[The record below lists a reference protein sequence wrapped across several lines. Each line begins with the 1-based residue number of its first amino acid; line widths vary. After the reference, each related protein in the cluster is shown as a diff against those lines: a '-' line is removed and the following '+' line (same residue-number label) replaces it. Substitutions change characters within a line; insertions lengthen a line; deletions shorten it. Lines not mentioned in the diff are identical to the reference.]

1 MSRIFAIALTSLALL
16 AAPAYAQDK
25 PQRAAFTVKECLES
39 VEDVKEMLKEE
50 STDDETEA
58 TVKDIIETSE
68 KLCKEQ
74 HFGQAE
80 VLLLGARIMLATE

>member
-1 MSRIFAIALTSLALL
+1 MSRIFAIALTALALL
-16 AAPAYAQDK
+16 ATPAYADK
-25 PQRAAFTVKECLES
+25 AAFSVKDCLDS
-39 VEDVKEMLKEE
+39 VGDVKQMLKEE
-50 STDDETEA
+50 STDDQTEA